1 MSEPETPP
9 PRPAPRFVPTLTEV
23 VPQAPAAAAAMPDHA
38 GQPEL
43 AAPMPVSPELADL
56 LLRQLGP
63 ELEQRIQQAVR
74 HAVHEQMR
82 GFEAQ
87 LQRQLGQAVR
97 ELLAERM
104 TQDKKA
110 EEVRANT

>member
-1 MSEPETPP
+1 MSEPESPP

-23 VPQAPAAAAAMPDHA
+23 VSPAPADGAAVPAHDPQSEQIVA
-38 GQPEL
+38 
-43 AAPMPVSPELADL
+43 VSPELAEL

-104 TQDKKA
+104 THDKKA